1 LRVTVSV
8 GLTLVL
14 LTSLSVNV
22 VVVLEPGAPA
32 FGVLSSATRTTEMF
46 TLSLHAALPISLV
59 PPLRPLPLNV
69 PVVPP
74 LLSVMVSVSVEIGRA
89 SRRERAE
96 NGGAGASE
104 DVVCPATVPLMV
116 GAPAGS
122 VLITVVLLLTVGV
135 ALALLRSLSVN
146 VVVVLE
152 PGAPAFGVKTSAS
165 SSLVMVAAAAAAN
178 V

>member
-1 LRVTVSV
+1 MGVALVPGALVVPGVTVRFR
-8 GLTLVL
+8 G
-14 LTSLSVNV
+14 
-22 VVVLEPGAPA
+22 
-32 FGVLSSATRTTEMF
+32 
-46 TLSLHAALPISLV
+46 
-59 PPLRPLPLNV
+59 
-69 PVVPP
+69 
-74 LLSVMVSVSVEIGRA
+74 IG
-89 SRRERAE
+89 
-96 NGGAGASE
+96 
-104 DVVCPATVPLMV
+104 DVVCAASVPVMV

-152 PGAPAFGVKTSAS
+152 PGAPAFGVKTSAC